1 MRKATPKKP
10 NIKTTS
16 ASPINFR
23 MPPDLRAR
31 LRRFANDRSLGES
44 AALRLLISEH
54 LDHVES
60 ERELAEAERWQFKQ
74 AYATW
79 DRYKRG
85 ELGTVPRE
93 EIDQVFRD
101 ALEGREPS
109 ARRK

>member
-1 MRKATPKKP
+1 
-10 NIKTTS
+10 
-16 ASPINFR
+16 
-23 MPPDLRAR
+23 MPADLRQR
-31 LRRFANDRSLGES
+31 LRRFAKERNLGES
-44 AALRLLISEH
+44 AALRLVISEH

-85 ELGTVPRE
+85 ELATVSRE

-101 ALEGREPS
+101 ALEGRQTT

>member
-1 MRKATPKKP
+1 MRKPVSKAKATTMPA
-10 NIKTTS
+10 TS
-16 ASPINFR
+16 PVHLR
-23 MPPDLRAR
+23 MPAALRQR
-31 LRRFANDRSLGES
+31 LRRFAKERNLGES
-44 AALRLLISEH
+44 AALRLVISEH

-85 ELGTVPRE
+85 ELATVSRD

-101 ALEGREPS
+101 ALEGRQTT

>member
-1 MRKATPKKP
+1 MSKPLSKTKAT
-10 NIKTTS
+10 TMSATS
-16 ASPINFR
+16 PVHLR
-23 MPPDLRAR
+23 MPATLRQR
-31 LRRFANDRSLGES
+31 LRRFAKERSLGES

-54 LDHVES
+54 LDQVES

-74 AYATW
+74 VWATW

-85 ELGTVPRE
+85 ELGTVSRD

-101 ALEGREPS
+101 ALQGREPA

>member
-1 MRKATPKKP
+1 MSKSVSKTKAT
-10 NIKTTS
+10 TTS
-16 ASPINFR
+16 ASSPVHLR
-23 MPPDLRAR
+23 MPTALRQR
-31 LRRFANDRSLGES
+31 LRRFATERSLGES

-74 AYATW
+74 VYATW
-79 DRYKRG
+79 DQYKRG
-85 ELGTVPRE
+85 ELGTVSRE
-93 EIDQVFRD
+93 EIDQVFRN

>member
-1 MRKATPKKP
+1 MSKSVPKTKAT
-10 NIKTTS
+10 TVSATS
-16 ASPINFR
+16 PVHLR
-23 MPPDLRAR
+23 MPAALRQR
-31 LRRFANDRSLGES
+31 LRRFAKERSLGES

-85 ELGTVPRE
+85 ELATVPRQ

-101 ALEGREPS
+101 ALEGREPIT
-109 ARRK
+109 RRK